1 MRKFKR
7 RKNTNFLWFYIILIL
22 GEVISSINGLGK
34 LISPKLINIV
44 KNNILYYDN
53 LLVEEYVDTKELR
66 GNLVDNLISL
76 DKNSNEEIMNIDI
89 NTAKAYELMA
99 NIVKELKGKSNNYGD
114 VDSYAKNKR
123 GSMVLRY
130 PIGLASSNILLNNLG
145 YRIPLKLVLNSNVL
159 TGIKTKVTNYGL
171 NNALIEVYLKVSFVS
186 NVIYFSM
193 DEAVKSDYEILLASR
208 MVMGRVPDMFNGY
221 LEKNVESNNAKS

>member
-1 MRKFKR
+1 MKKFKS
-7 RKNTNFLWFYIILIL
+7 RKKVNFLWIYIILIL
-22 GEVISSINGLGK
+22 FEVIWSINSLGM

-44 KNNILYYDN
+44 KNNIVYYDN
-53 LLVEEYVDTKELR
+53 LLVEEYLDTQELR
-66 GNLVDNLISL
+66 SNLIDDLISL
-76 DKNSNEEIMNIDI
+76 DKNKNEEIMNINI
-89 NTAKAYELMA
+89 NTAKSYELMSS
-99 NIVKELKGKSNNYGD
+99 IVKELKSKSNNYGD

-123 GSMVLRY
+123 GQMVLRY

-186 NVIYFSM
+186 NVIYFSL
-193 DEAVKSDYEILLASR
+193 DEAVNSDYEILLASR
-208 MVMGRVPDMFNGY
+208 MIMGRVPDMFNGY
-221 LEKNVESNNAKS
+221 LEKNLESNNSTS

>member
-1 MRKFKR
+1 MKRFKR
-7 RKNTNFLWFYIILIL
+7 HKEINFLWIYILLIII
-22 GEVISSINGLGK
+22 EVVWSINSLGK

-44 KNNILYYDN
+44 KNNIVYYDN

-66 GNLVDNLISL
+66 SNLIDDLISL
-76 DKNSNEEIMNIDI
+76 DKNKEEEIINIDI
-89 NTAKAYELMA
+89 NTAKAYELMG
-99 NIVKELKGKSNNYGD
+99 NIVKELKNKTDSYGD
-114 VDSYAKNKR
+114 VDAYAKNKR

-145 YRIPLKLVLNSNVL
+145 YRIPLKLALNSNVL

-171 NNALIEVYLKVSFVS
+171 NNALIEVHLKVSFIS
-186 NVIYFSM
+186 NVIYFGLDDSIN
-193 DEAVKSDYEILLASR
+193 SDYEILLASR

>member
-1 MRKFKR
+1 MKRFKR
-7 RKNTNFLWFYIILIL
+7 HNEINFLWIYILFIII
-22 GEVISSINGLGK
+22 EVVWSINSLGK

-44 KNNILYYDN
+44 KNNIVYYDN

-66 GNLVDNLISL
+66 SNFIDDLISL
-76 DKNSNEEIMNIDI
+76 DKNKEEEIINIDI
-89 NTAKAYELMA
+89 NTAKAYELMG
-99 NIVKELKGKSNNYGD
+99 NIVKELKNKTDSYGD
-114 VDSYAKNKR
+114 VDAYAKNKR

-145 YRIPLKLVLNSNVL
+145 YRIPLKLALNSNVL

-171 NNALIEVYLKVSFVS
+171 NNALIEVYLKVGFIS
-186 NVIYFSM
+186 NVIYFGLDDSIN
-193 DEAVKSDYEILLASR
+193 SDYEILLASR

>member
-1 MRKFKR
+1 MKKFKS
-7 RKNTNFLWFYIILIL
+7 RKKVNFLWIYIILIL
-22 GEVISSINGLGK
+22 FEVIWSINSLGK

-44 KNNILYYDN
+44 KNNIIYYDN
-53 LLVEEYVDTKELR
+53 LLVEEYLDTQELR
-66 GNLVDNLISL
+66 SNLIDDLISL
-76 DKNSNEEIMNIDI
+76 DKNKNEEIMNINI
-89 NTAKAYELMA
+89 NTAKSYELMSS
-99 NIVKELKGKSNNYGD
+99 IVKELKSKSNNYGD

-123 GSMVLRY
+123 GQMVLRY

-186 NVIYFSM
+186 NVIYFSL
-193 DEAVKSDYEILLASR
+193 DEAVNSDYEILLASR
-208 MVMGRVPDMFNGY
+208 MIMGRVPDMFNGY
-221 LEKNVESNNAKS
+221 LEKNLESNNSTS

>member
-1 MRKFKR
+1 MKRFKR
-7 RKNTNFLWFYIILIL
+7 HKEINFLWIYILLIII
-22 GEVISSINGLGK
+22 EVVWSINSLGK

-44 KNNILYYDN
+44 KNNIVYYDN

-66 GNLVDNLISL
+66 SNLIDDLISL
-76 DKNSNEEIMNIDI
+76 DKNKEEEIINIDI
-89 NTAKAYELMA
+89 NTAKAYELMG
-99 NIVKELKGKSNNYGD
+99 NIVKELKNKTDSYGD
-114 VDSYAKNKR
+114 VDAYAKNKR

-145 YRIPLKLVLNSNVL
+145 YRIPLKLALNSNVL

-171 NNALIEVYLKVSFVS
+171 NNALIELYLKVSFIS
-186 NVIYFSM
+186 NVIYFGLDDSIN
-193 DEAVKSDYEILLASR
+193 SDYEILLASR

>member
-1 MRKFKR
+1 MKRFKR
-7 RKNTNFLWFYIILIL
+7 HKEINFLWIYILLIII
-22 GEVISSINGLGK
+22 EVVWSINSLGK

-44 KNNILYYDN
+44 KNNIVYYDN

-66 GNLVDNLISL
+66 SNLIDDLISL
-76 DKNSNEEIMNIDI
+76 DKNKEEEIINIDI
-89 NTAKAYELMA
+89 NTAKAYELMG
-99 NIVKELKGKSNNYGD
+99 NIVKELKNKTDSYGD
-114 VDSYAKNKR
+114 VDAYAKNKR
-123 GSMVLRY
+123 CSMVLRY

-145 YRIPLKLVLNSNVL
+145 YRIPLKLALNSNVL

-171 NNALIEVYLKVSFVS
+171 NNALIEVYLKVSFIS
-186 NVIYFSM
+186 NVIYFGLDDSIN
-193 DEAVKSDYEILLASR
+193 SDYEILLASR

>member
-1 MRKFKR
+1 MKKFKS
-7 RKNTNFLWFYIILIL
+7 RKKVNFLWIYIILIL
-22 GEVISSINGLGK
+22 FEVIWSINSLGK

-44 KNNILYYDN
+44 KNNIVYYDN
-53 LLVEEYVDTKELR
+53 LLVEEYLDTQELR
-66 GNLVDNLISL
+66 SNLIDDLISL
-76 DKNSNEEIMNIDI
+76 DKNKNEEIMNINI
-89 NTAKAYELMA
+89 NTAKSYELMSS
-99 NIVKELKGKSNNYGD
+99 IVKELKSKSNNYVD

-123 GSMVLRY
+123 GQMVLRY

-186 NVIYFSM
+186 NVIYFSL
-193 DEAVKSDYEILLASR
+193 DEAVNSDYEILLASR
-208 MVMGRVPDMFNGY
+208 MIMGRVPDMFNGY
-221 LEKNVESNNAKS
+221 LEKNLESNNSTS

>member
-1 MRKFKR
+1 MKRFKR
-7 RKNTNFLWFYIILIL
+7 HKEINFLWIYILLIII
-22 GEVISSINGLGK
+22 EVVWSINSLGK

-44 KNNILYYDN
+44 KNNIVYYDN

-66 GNLVDNLISL
+66 SNFIDDLISL
-76 DKNSNEEIMNIDI
+76 DKNKEEEIINIDI
-89 NTAKAYELMA
+89 NTAKAYELMG
-99 NIVKELKGKSNNYGD
+99 NIVKELKNKTDSYGD
-114 VDSYAKNKR
+114 VDAYAKNKR

-145 YRIPLKLVLNSNVL
+145 YRIPLKLALNSNVL

-171 NNALIEVYLKVSFVS
+171 NNALIEVYLKVGFIS
-186 NVIYFSM
+186 NVIYFGLDDSIN
-193 DEAVKSDYEILLASR
+193 SDYEILLASR

>member
-193 DEAVKSDYEILLASR
+193 DEAVKSDYEILIASR
-208 MVMGRVPDMFNGY
+208 MIMGRVPDMFNGY

>member
-1 MRKFKR
+1 MKKFKS
-7 RKNTNFLWFYIILIL
+7 RKKVNFLWIYIILIL
-22 GEVISSINGLGK
+22 FEVIWSINSLGK

-44 KNNILYYDN
+44 KNNIVYYDN
-53 LLVEEYVDTKELR
+53 LLVEEYLDTQELR
-66 GNLVDNLISL
+66 SNLIDDLISL
-76 DKNSNEEIMNIDI
+76 DKNKNEEIMNINI
-89 NTAKAYELMA
+89 NTAKSYELMSS
-99 NIVKELKGKSNNYGD
+99 IVKELKSKSNNYGD

-123 GSMVLRY
+123 GQMVLRY

-186 NVIYFSM
+186 NVIYFSL
-193 DEAVKSDYEILLASR
+193 DEVVNSDYEILLTSR
-208 MVMGRVPDMFNGY
+208 MIMGRVPDMFNGY
-221 LEKNVESNNAKS
+221 LEKNLESNNSTS

>member
-1 MRKFKR
+1 MKRFKR
-7 RKNTNFLWFYIILIL
+7 HKEINFLWVYILLIII
-22 GEVISSINGLGK
+22 EVVWSINSLGK

-44 KNNILYYDN
+44 KNNIVYYDN

-66 GNLVDNLISL
+66 SNLIDDLISL
-76 DKNSNEEIMNIDI
+76 DKNKEEEIINIDI
-89 NTAKAYELMA
+89 NTAKAYELMG
-99 NIVKELKGKSNNYGD
+99 NIVKELKNKTDSYGD
-114 VDSYAKNKR
+114 VDAYAKNKR

-145 YRIPLKLVLNSNVL
+145 YRIPLKLALNSNVL

-171 NNALIEVYLKVSFVS
+171 NNALIEVYLKVSFIS
-186 NVIYFSM
+186 NVIYFGLDDSIN
-193 DEAVKSDYEILLASR
+193 SDYEILLASR

-221 LEKNVESNNAKS
+221 LEKNVESNNAKR